1 MRQFVWAAAAAG
13 LLLSPVAPAGAA
25 DITLLCSNALKSVMD
40 ELHPQFEKTSGHKL
54 HIIYNATGPLKAQ
67 IEKGQ
72 AFDVA
77 IFGSGAIEALVKQSK
92 LTGRTDIA
100 RSALGVAI
108 RKGARKP
115 DIATTAGFKKTL
127 TSAKSVAYNEV
138 GLTGAYM
145 KELLQRLGAAEA
157 LKGKTVNARA
167 AEAVAEGKAE
177 IGITQI
183 SEILPVAGAELAGP
197 LPREIQQNAV
207 FPAAIST
214 ASKDAAA
221 AMALLKFLKA
231 PVAVR
236 VIKSKGL
243 EPAG

>member
-1 MRQFVWAAAAAG
+1 MRPFVWAAAAAG
-13 LLLSPVAPAGAA
+13 LLLSQAAPASAA
-25 DITLLCSNALKSVMD
+25 DITLLCSNALKSVID
-40 ELHPQFEKTSGHKL
+40 ELHPQFEKASGHKL

-72 AFDVA
+72 PFDVA
-77 IFGSGAIEALVKQSK
+77 IFGVGAIDELIKQGK
-92 LTGRTDIA
+92 LAGRTDIA

-115 DIATTAGFKKTL
+115 DIATTAGFKQML
-127 TSAKSVAYNEV
+127 TNAKSVAYNEV

-145 KELLQRLGAAEA
+145 KGLLRRLDLVEA

-183 SEILPVAGAELAGP
+183 SEILPVKGAELAGP
-197 LPREIQQNAV
+197 LPPDIQQNTV
-207 FPAAIST
+207 FPAAISA
-214 ASKDAAA
+214 ASKEPAAA
-221 AMALLKFLKA
+221 KALLKYLGSPA
-231 PVAVR
+231 AVR
-236 VIKSKGL
+236 LIKSKGL